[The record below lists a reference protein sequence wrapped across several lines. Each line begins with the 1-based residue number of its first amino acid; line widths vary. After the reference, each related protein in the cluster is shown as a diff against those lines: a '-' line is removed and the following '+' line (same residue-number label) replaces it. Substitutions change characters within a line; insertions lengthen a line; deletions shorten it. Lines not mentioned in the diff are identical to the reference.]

1 MKFLA
6 VFLSVCILL
15 LSTAGI
21 VKPVETGAKKMCC
34 HRMANMSAAQMKKMQ
49 QQHNHK
55 GCEKQDCTMLLSCP
69 LCCFIIVEP
78 LQFQPHYAAYAEKPV
93 SLYKI
98 GDLSAYHPSD
108 WKPPK
113 AC

>member
-6 VFLSVCILL
+6 VFLVMCILFLSFTGMTTSIQQPAKKTCCSKMDKNSVC
-15 LSTAGI
+15 GQQ
-21 VKPVETGAKKMCC
+21 KPG
-34 HRMANMSAAQMKKMQ
+34 Q
-49 QQHNHK
+49 QK
-55 GCEKQDCTMLLSCP
+55 DCEKQGCTMMFSCP
-69 LCCFIIVEP
+69 LCGFLIGEQLTIRP
-78 LQFQPHYAAYAEKPV
+78 DLLTYIEKPV

-113 AC
+113 TC